1 MGGLKKKFRRFRP
14 GTVAIREIKRYQRS
28 TDMLLARAPFQ
39 RLIRSIAEGIDGQ
52 LRFQS
57 GALLALQ
64 EASESYITG
73 IFEDANL
80 CAIHASRVT
89 LMKKDMDLARRIR
102 GESFKDFRDLQ
113 PKTGNETFFSLPNIY
128 TKSEERQARQNVRN
142 AIITGGLN
150 PPSAK

>member
-1 MGGLKKKFRRFRP
+1 
-14 GTVAIREIKRYQRS
+14 
-28 TDMLLARAPFQ
+28 MLLARAPFQ
-39 RLIRSIAEGIDGQ
+39 RFIRSIAEGIDGQ

-73 IFEDANL
+73 MFEDANL

-113 PKTGNETFFSLPNIY
+113 PKTGNETFISLPNIY
-128 TKSEERQARQNVRN
+128 TKSEEKQARMSVRK
-142 AIITGGLN
+142 AIITGGPN